1 MADPE
6 LASKLAKRLEN
17 VSDGPADV
25 VRAQEAPRAPKIPE
39 KVIRSHFTLHW
50 GRAIFLF
57 QVIPNPYVASD
68 DSVSI
73 DDLIAKTLERNER
86 LEENN
91 NVSFSYT
98 LPRFYRCIPS
108 YPAFASKLLLW
119 CTTRSS
125 WRHTFDDCKY
135 FENCFLWKSSRLRDS
150 SPKDEGF
157 LGPTFYHS

>member
-25 VRAQEAPRAPKIPE
+25 VRAQEAPPAPKIPE
-39 KVIRSHFTLHW
+39 K
-50 GRAIFLF
+50 
-57 QVIPNPYVASD
+57 VIPNPYVASD

-91 NVSFSYT
+91 N
-98 LPRFYRCIPS
+98 
-108 YPAFASKLLLW
+108 
-119 CTTRSS
+119 
-125 WRHTFDDCKY
+125 
-135 FENCFLWKSSRLRDS
+135 
-150 SPKDEGF
+150 
-157 LGPTFYHS
+157 